1 MFQKDLQ
8 LTSVKATARVSD
20 GLASIR
26 VEQTYK
32 NSSEEPLEAFYQF
45 PVFANAV
52 VTGCRFILPDETVSC
67 TVEEIS
73 EAQKTYDSAVDSG
86 KQAVL
91 ATKSSDELYGM
102 NVGNV
107 PAGSEIVVE
116 LDYATLVK
124 QHTKDSYR
132 LTIPTTIADWRYRSA
147 HDAETPSPTF
157 VTGGSEAPKLSV
169 EVFLESSCTIKHMKC
184 VNDHDCEV
192 SFDGSN
198 GVVRFSQESLA
209 MNKDFVM
216 QYSVCGVS
224 CVVERGIDGGDSAI
238 LVNASSLLK
247 PESSARPGTYIFV
260 VDQSG
265 SMGGN
270 GVWRN
275 GQFEGTGS
283 SPIQQARTA
292 AELMVKSL
300 NEQCKFNVYGFG
312 TSFYSVFDEPIVYSE
327 KSYDTAVKHCRGMNA
342 NMGGTEMRSVIR
354 DVLQKLPE
362 GDCFVFLLTDCGVYD
377 IDGIKGLVSDHKK
390 AKDDFCLS
398 VLSIGDNIGYDLSEG
413 LARKSGGISKSVRV
427 DEDITKTALEL
438 FNETISF
445 SNLEVSV
452 DFGTSRALL
461 GLQLDTLYYDFVPQ
475 DSRESCT
482 IMVTRSDG
490 LVDSITV
497 PIKYVTPGPKQQDL
511 HCIVA
516 DSAIRRMT
524 AREKIVELAKQY
536 GIVTQYT
543 ALVGV
548 SDADLEIVGGD
559 DAPKPRKRV
568 VIPLQSCVSYDTG
581 SLIVSGGLGVAKNVY
596 YGAQASGALIVSGG
610 CSIGGNYTS
619 PMTLCSSGA
628 AFTSLNCSAVPTFG
642 TSTLTASTVSYAS
655 APISKKKMKKREVVS
670 SIPRSMEVAT
680 PLAVTTGGT
689 GMSAYSAGDILMA
702 STARPAD
709 KVADADLAVLITHQ
723 KYSGAFDLS
732 AVESVVE
739 ISEDFRSFV
748 TDDALTAQ
756 LVATLMVLDL
766 LSRKK
771 ATGLFKFAFEKAR
784 AFVLANAS
792 SGSKLLM
799 LANEL
804 VATDPVVA

>member
-1 MFQKDLQ
+1 
-8 LTSVKATARVSD
+8 
-20 GLASIR
+20 
-26 VEQTYK
+26 
-32 NSSEEPLEAFYQF
+32 LEAFYQF

-67 TVEEIS
+67 SVEEIS

-107 PAGSEIVVE
+107 PAGADVIVE

-124 QHTKDSYR
+124 QHAKDSYR
-132 LTIPTTIADWRYRSA
+132 LIIPTTIADWRYRSA
-147 HDAETPSPTF
+147 HDAETQTPTF

-224 CVVERGIDGGDSAI
+224 CIVERGVDGGDSAI

-265 SMGGN
+265 SMGGS

-275 GQFEGTGS
+275 NQFEETGS
-283 SPIQQARTA
+283 SPMQQARTA
-292 AELMVKSL
+292 AEIMVKSL

-312 TSFYSVFDEPIVYSE
+312 TGFYSVFDEPTAYSE
-327 KSYDTAVKHCRGMNA
+327 KSYDTAVKHCRAMQA
-342 NMGGTEMRSVIR
+342 NMGGTEMRSVIG
-354 DVLQKLPE
+354 DVLKKLPE

-390 AKDDFCLS
+390 AKGDVCLS
-398 VLSIGDNIGYDLSEG
+398 VLSIGDNIGFDLSEG

-452 DFGTSRALL
+452 DFGTDPKPLQ
-461 GLQLDTLYYDFVPQ
+461 LQLDTLYYDFVPQ
-475 DSRESCT
+475 EPSESCT
-482 IMVTRSDG
+482 ITVTRSDG

-559 DAPKPRKRV
+559 GDAQKPRKRV
-568 VIPLQSCVSYDTG
+568 IIPLQSCVSYNTG
-581 SLIVSGGLGVAKNVY
+581 ALIVSGGLGIAKNVY
-596 YGAQASGALIVSGG
+596 YGGQANGALIVSGG
-610 CSIGGNYTS
+610 CGIAGDLYTS
-619 PMTLCSSGA
+619 PATLCSGGA
-628 AFTSLNCSAVPTFG
+628 KFTTLNCSAVPTFG
-642 TSTLTASTVSYAS
+642 ASTLTTSTTSYTS
-655 APISKKKMKKREVVS
+655 VPMSKKKAKRGIVS
-670 SIPRSMEVAT
+670 SIPRSMEIAT

-689 GMSAYSAGDILMA
+689 GLSAYSTGDVLMA

-709 KVADADLAVLITHQ
+709 KVADADLALLITHQ

-739 ISEDFRSFV
+739 ISEDVRSFI
-748 TDDALTAQ
+748 TGDPLTAQ
-756 LVATLMVLDL
+756 LVATLVVLDL

-771 ATGLFKFAFEKAR
+771 ATDLFKFAFEKAR
-784 AFVLANAS
+784 AFVLANAP

-799 LANEL
+799 LADEL
-804 VATDPVVA
+804 VDADPVVA